1 MGGLGPYPQPYTMQ
15 DEQRV
20 EPRREKRVAPQDRRA
35 DIMVLVGVSI
45 IIASLFMLWLW
56 GMGYL

>member
-35 DIMVLVGVSI
+35 EIMVLVGVSI
-45 IIASLFMLWLW
+45 IVAFTFMLVLW
-56 GMGYL
+56 RVGYL